1 MPDRGCSRWKL
12 LPKLSVNG
20 LWHAQKLRT
29 VGGAGSTFPGLG
41 SAWGPRASQSDS
53 FKVLSCQMSA
63 AVLHPSVSGFAIRS
77 VLVSLRDVC
86 FVKRGA
92 CEVKMMLQAGA
103 SVASH
108 NLVLPGYKV
117 EVSSLG
123 QGFAKRLQNL
133 RDTFEQNH
141 LSLQARGLTVH
152 AAIHALAHGCIFA
165 TKLCHR
171 LSILDSPHKEK

>member
-1 MPDRGCSRWKL
+1 
-12 LPKLSVNG
+12 
-20 LWHAQKLRT
+20 
-29 VGGAGSTFPGLG
+29 
-41 SAWGPRASQSDS
+41 
-53 FKVLSCQMSA
+53 
-63 AVLHPSVSGFAIRS
+63 
-77 VLVSLRDVC
+77 
-86 FVKRGA
+86 
-92 CEVKMMLQAGA
+92 MMLQAGA

-171 LSILDSPHKEK
+171 LSILDSPHIRKSETFEHVSPTPPEAQYEEQVEQLKIDLELRRKVWNFGLSRAAVEELGMQRQVEIHEIEERKNQSGRQDQKRRTSWLTV